1 MMHQEIYQ
9 LMKYKR
15 DELSARLTNIQQDF
29 CAESP
34 VDDVLFTVAHQT
46 KIELHEVK
54 KVIDEIE
61 HGSFGYCQTCKLPIE
76 AESLSKNPFE
86 TSCNKCKSAN

>member
-34 VDDVLFTVAHQT
+34 VDDV
-46 KIELHEVK
+46 HEVK
-54 KVIDEIE
+54 KIIDEIE

-76 AESLSKNPFE
+76 AKSLSKNPFE